1 MKYFFICLSLFIIAY
16 DSVVAQSQKGGFA
29 IGTRDLRFDDNFY
42 SQASVKMRVFF
53 PKKSTQ
59 EQTIADGK
67 FPVIAFGHGFVM
79 NYLAYTNLFE
89 HLASWGYIVATLDEQ
104 NGFNVNHF
112 TFAQQLSASVR
123 YLQSEGMREGSFFF
137 AKTDTACAVFGHS
150 MGGGASMLTPL
161 IFPKITAIAGLAP
174 AQTTSTPTAIDGLK
188 DINTPVLII
197 SARGDSVTPE
207 RSNQVPMFNNA
218 LGPKQRISLLKGGH
232 CNFTDTP
239 NLLCGVGANSAG
251 DKGSLTPAQQ
261 QLLTKRYLTAFFN
274 YYLKGNRESLTFICG
289 DSVRSDIEV
298 ENFTNITCP
307 TVRPTVTIRDILRTH
322 PNPSQGIFTLS
333 GLESGLIYEVL
344 DVNGRVLFHFQAE
357 DLSQTIDLSTYPDGV
372 YLLKVWDLS
381 RTATQKMILLK

>member
-1 MKYFFICLSLFIIAY
+1 MKLYLFLVLLIVASS
-16 DSVVAQSQKGGFA
+16 SVYAQSQMGQYSVSS
-29 IGTRDLRFDDNFY
+29 RDFRFDDNFY
-42 SQASVKMRVFF
+42 TNAPVKMRVFY

-59 EQTIADGK
+59 EQSIADGK
-67 FPVIAFGHGFVM
+67 FPVVAFGHGFVM

-123 YLQSEGMREGSFFF
+123 YLQSEGMRKGSFFF
-137 AKTDTACAVFGHS
+137 AKTDTACAIFGHS

-161 IFPKITAIAGLAP
+161 IFPKLTAIAGLAP
-174 AQTTSTPTAIDGLK
+174 AQTSSTPTAIDGLK

-207 RSNQVPMFNNA
+207 QSNQVPMFNNA
-218 LGPKQRISLLKGGH
+218 FGAKQRISILKGGH

-251 DKGSLTPAQQ
+251 DKGTLSPAQQ

-274 YYLKGNRESLTFICG
+274 YYLKGNRESLAFICG
-289 DSVRSDIEV
+289 DSVRLDREV

-307 TVRPTVTIRDILRTH
+307 TGRPTPVIQKQLNTY
-322 PNPSQGIFTLS
+322 PNPSQGLFTVS
-333 GLESGLIYEVL
+333 GLESGLIYEVI
-344 DVNGRVLFHFQAE
+344 DVNSTTIHRFQAE
-357 DLSQTIDLSTYPDGV
+357 DFYHNIDLSNFPDGL
-372 YLLKVWDLS
+372 YILKSWDLS
-381 RTATQKMILLK
+381 RTPTQKMILLK